1 MPIRQLSQHVVNQI
15 AAGEVVE
22 RPASVVK
29 ELIENALDAGA
40 TDIEVRIEGGG
51 RERIEV
57 SDNGSGIGAD
67 ELLLAVS
74 PHATSKIATAD
85 DLIDIS
91 SYGFRGEALASVGS
105 VARLVVVSR
114 AATSEQGASIE
125 VDFGAFSSVRP
136 AAIAAGTRVEVHQ
149 LFGQVPAR
157 RKFLRSDPTE
167 AGKVVDVVEWL
178 ALGRPGVSF
187 RLFQHARMTLQLP
200 AVDDPR
206 LRVEAVLGDEFKEKL
221 LQVDLSGAG
230 AVAIWGLIGRPEQA
244 KTSANGLRM
253 VLNGRPI
260 SDRGLLHAMR
270 EAYRGLVEPGRTP
283 VGFIAI
289 DIDPREVDVNVHPA
303 KSEVRFRQPA
313 LIHSALLRAVRSALQ
328 AANLVP
334 NLPMGGAS
342 LGSSFGWG
350 SRRNES
356 GGAHATRDFNMNV
369 SAGASGHTS
378 GDMSAGAWQ
387 NASFAPHAS
396 GGDRGFEFAA
406 LREALTAGGA
416 LAVDQAVG
424 QAQTLAHTLAQ
435 TQAHN
440 PINGEPMLMTP
451 PRPATRFIQAG
462 KAWLITFDGDG
473 IVIIDQHALHERVMF
488 ERLRAKLTTGS
499 LPSQPRLVSSMIS
512 LNGEQLERLE
522 ASQELLTRLGFDVRA
537 SGPKSA
543 TIFAEPLFLIERK
556 VDVPEM
562 ILSWLSRDHASTE
575 DGEAV
580 LAEVL
585 DMMSCKAAV
594 KAGDAL
600 SDIEIAALLQD
611 LERVERATNCPHG
624 RPTAMRIPFREL
636 ERRFGR
642 G

>member
-1 MPIRQLSQHVVNQI
+1 MPICQLSQHLVNQI

-29 ELIENALDAGA
+29 ELLENALDAGA

-85 DLIDIS
+85 DLVDIS

-105 VARLVVVSR
+105 VSRLVVVSR
-114 AATSEQGASIE
+114 AATSDQGASIE
-125 VDFGAFSSVRP
+125 VDFGAISSVRP
-136 AAIAAGTRVEVHQ
+136 AAIAQGTRVEVHQ

-167 AGKVVDVVEWL
+167 AGKVVDVIEWL
-178 ALGRPGVSF
+178 ALGRPGVAF
-187 RLFQHARMTLQLP
+187 RLFQHARMTLELP
-200 AVDDPR
+200 AVDDPQ
-206 LRVEAVLGDEFKEKL
+206 LRVEAVLGDEFKGKL
-221 LQVDLSGAG
+221 LPVDLSGAG

-244 KTSANGLRM
+244 KASANGLRM

-289 DIDPREVDVNVHPA
+289 DIDAREVDVNVHPA

-328 AANLVP
+328 TANLVP

-350 SRRNES
+350 ARRNES
-356 GGAHATRDFNMNV
+356 GGVNSNLSNDFNQHL
-369 SAGASGHTS
+369 SSDTS
-378 GDMSAGAWQ
+378 TNAWQ
-387 NASFAPHAS
+387 NASFTPHAS
-396 GGDRGFEFAA
+396 DGDRGFEFSS
-406 LREALTAGGA
+406 LRDA
-416 LAVDQAVG
+416 LALGRAQNVG
-424 QAQTLAHTLAQ
+424 EANAEVTLL
-435 TQAHN
+435 
-440 PINGEPMLMTP
+440 TP
-451 PRPATRFIQAG
+451 PRPAARFLQAG
-462 KAWLITFDGDG
+462 KAWLITFDADG
-473 IVIIDQHALHERVMF
+473 IVIVDQHALHERVMF
-488 ERLRAKLTTGS
+488 EQLRAKLTVGA

-543 TIFAEPLFLIERK
+543 TIFAEPLFLVERK
-556 VDVPEM
+556 VDVAQM
-562 ILSWLSRDHASTE
+562 IVGWLSRERATTE

-580 LAEVL
+580 LSEVL

-611 LERVERATNCPHG
+611 LQCVERATNCPHG

>member
-1 MPIRQLSQHVVNQI
+1 MPICQLSQHLVNQI

-85 DLIDIS
+85 DLVDIS

-105 VARLVVVSR
+105 VSRLVVVSR
-114 AATSEQGASIE
+114 AATSDQGASIE

-136 AAIAAGTRVEVHQ
+136 AAIAQGTRVEVHQ

-167 AGKVVDVVEWL
+167 AGKVVDVIEWL
-178 ALGRPGVSF
+178 ALGRPGVAF
-187 RLFQHARMTLQLP
+187 RLFQHARMTLELP
-200 AVDDPR
+200 AVDDPQ
-206 LRVEAVLGDEFKEKL
+206 LRVEAVLGDEFKGKL
-221 LQVDLSGAG
+221 LPVDLSGAG

-244 KTSANGLRM
+244 KASANGLRM

-328 AANLVP
+328 TANLVP

-350 SRRNES
+350 ARRNES
-356 GGAHATRDFNMNV
+356 GGVNSNLSNDFNQHLP
-369 SAGASGHTS
+369 SDTS
-378 GDMSAGAWQ
+378 THAWQ
-387 NASFAPHAS
+387 NASFTPHAS
-396 GGDRGFEFAA
+396 DGDRGFEFSA
-406 LREALTAGGA
+406 LRDA
-416 LAVDQAVG
+416 LALG
-424 QAQTLAHTLAQ
+424 RAQNIGEANAEVTLL
-435 TQAHN
+435 
-440 PINGEPMLMTP
+440 TP

-462 KAWLITFDGDG
+462 KAWLITFDADG
-473 IVIIDQHALHERVMF
+473 IVIVDQHALHERVMF
-488 ERLRAKLTTGS
+488 EQLRAKLTVGA

-522 ASQELLTRLGFDVRA
+522 ASQELLARLGFDVRA

-543 TIFAEPLFLIERK
+543 TIFAEPLFLVERK
-556 VDVPEM
+556 VDVAQM
-562 ILSWLSRDHASTE
+562 IVGWLSRERATTE

-580 LAEVL
+580 LSEVL

-600 SDIEIAALLQD
+600 SDIEIASLLQD
-611 LERVERATNCPHG
+611 LHRVERATNCPHG

>member
-1 MPIRQLSQHVVNQI
+1 MPICQLSQHLVNQI

-29 ELIENALDAGA
+29 ELLENALDAGA

-85 DLIDIS
+85 DLVDIS

-105 VARLVVVSR
+105 VSRLVVVSR
-114 AATSEQGASIE
+114 AATSDQGASIE

-136 AAIAAGTRVEVHQ
+136 AAIAQGTRVEVHQ

-167 AGKVVDVVEWL
+167 AGKVVDVIEWL
-178 ALGRPGVSF
+178 ALGRPGVAF
-187 RLFQHARMTLQLP
+187 RLFQHARMTLELP
-200 AVDDPR
+200 AVDDPQ
-206 LRVEAVLGDEFKEKL
+206 LRVEAVLGDEFKGKL
-221 LQVDLSGAG
+221 LPVDLSGAG

-244 KTSANGLRM
+244 KASANGLRM

-270 EAYRGLVEPGRTP
+270 EAYRGLVEPGCTP

-289 DIDPREVDVNVHPA
+289 DIDAREVDVNVHPA

-328 AANLVP
+328 TANLVP

-350 SRRNES
+350 ARRNES
-356 GGAHATRDFNMNV
+356 GGVNSNLSNDFNQHL
-369 SAGASGHTS
+369 SSDTS
-378 GDMSAGAWQ
+378 TNAWQ
-387 NASFAPHAS
+387 NASFTPHAS
-396 GGDRGFEFAA
+396 DGDRGFEFSA
-406 LREALTAGGA
+406 LRDALTAGGT
-416 LAVDQAVG
+416 LAVG
-424 QAQTLAHTLAQ
+424 QAQS
-435 TQAHN
+435 QAHHQ
-440 PINGEPMLMTP
+440 INSEGQLLAS

-462 KAWLITFDGDG
+462 KAWLITFDADG
-473 IVIIDQHALHERVMF
+473 IVIVDQHALHERVMF
-488 ERLRAKLTTGS
+488 EQLRAKLTVGA

-543 TIFAEPLFLIERK
+543 TIFAEPLFLVERK
-556 VDVPEM
+556 VDVAQM
-562 ILSWLSRDHASTE
+562 IVGWLSRERATTE

-580 LAEVL
+580 LSEVL

-611 LERVERATNCPHG
+611 LQCVERATNCPHG

>member
-1 MPIRQLSQHVVNQI
+1 MPIRQLSQHLVNQI

-22 RPASVVK
+22 RPSSVVK

-40 TDIEVRIEGGG
+40 TEIEVRIEGGG
-51 RERIEV
+51 RELIEV

-85 DLIDIS
+85 DLVDIS

-105 VARLVVVSR
+105 VSRLVVVSR
-114 AATSEQGASIE
+114 SAASQNGASIE
-125 VDFGAFSSVRP
+125 VDFGAVSSVRP
-136 AAIAAGTRVEVHQ
+136 AAIAQGTRVEVHQ
-149 LFGQVPAR
+149 LFGRVPAR

-167 AGKVVDVVEWL
+167 AGKVVDVIEWL
-178 ALGRPGVSF
+178 ALGRPGVAF
-187 RLFQHARMTLQLP
+187 RLFQHARMTLELP
-200 AVDDPR
+200 AVDDPQ
-206 LRVEAVLGDEFKEKL
+206 LRVEAVLGDEFKGKL
-221 LQVDLSGAG
+221 LPVDLSGAG

-244 KTSANGLRM
+244 KASANGLRM
-253 VLNGRPI
+253 ALNGRPI

-350 SRRNES
+350 ARRNES
-356 GGAHATRDFNMNV
+356 GGGNSNLSNDFNQHLPSDT
-369 SAGASGHTS
+369 SAN
-378 GDMSAGAWQ
+378 AWQ
-387 NASFAPHAS
+387 NASFTPHAS
-396 GGDRGFEFAA
+396 DSDRGFEFSA
-406 LREALTAGGA
+406 LRDA
-416 LAVDQAVG
+416 LALG
-424 QAQTLAHTLAQ
+424 RAQNDGEANAEATLL
-435 TQAHN
+435 
-440 PINGEPMLMTP
+440 TP
-451 PRPATRFIQAG
+451 PRPAARFLQAG

-473 IVIIDQHALHERVMF
+473 IVIVDQHALHERVMF
-488 ERLRAKLTTGS
+488 EQLRAKLTVGA

-522 ASQELLTRLGFDVRA
+522 ASQELLARLGFDVRA

-543 TIFAEPLFLIERK
+543 TIFAEPLFLVERK
-556 VDVPEM
+556 VDVAQM
-562 ILSWLSRDHASTE
+562 IVGWLSRERATTE

-580 LAEVL
+580 LSEVL

-600 SDIEIAALLQD
+600 SHIEIASLLQD
-611 LERVERATNCPHG
+611 LHRVERATNCPHG

>member
-1 MPIRQLSQHVVNQI
+1 MPICQLSQHLVNQI

-85 DLIDIS
+85 DLVDIS

-105 VARLVVVSR
+105 VSRLVVVSR
-114 AATSEQGASIE
+114 AATSDQGASIE

-136 AAIAAGTRVEVHQ
+136 AAIAQGTRVEVHQ

-167 AGKVVDVVEWL
+167 AGKVVDVIEWL
-178 ALGRPGVSF
+178 ALGRPGVAF
-187 RLFQHARMTLQLP
+187 RLFQHARMTLELP
-200 AVDDPR
+200 AVDDPQ
-206 LRVEAVLGDEFKEKL
+206 LRVEAVLGDEFKGKL
-221 LQVDLSGAG
+221 LPVDLSGAG

-244 KTSANGLRM
+244 KASANGLRM

-350 SRRNES
+350 ARRNES
-356 GGAHATRDFNMNV
+356 GGVNSNLSNDFNQHLP
-369 SAGASGHTS
+369 GDTS
-378 GDMSAGAWQ
+378 THAWQ
-387 NASFAPHAS
+387 NASFTPHAS
-396 GGDRGFEFAA
+396 DGDRGFEFSA
-406 LREALTAGGA
+406 LRDA
-416 LAVDQAVG
+416 LALGRAQNVG
-424 QAQTLAHTLAQ
+424 EANAEATLL
-435 TQAHN
+435 
-440 PINGEPMLMTP
+440 TP

-462 KAWLITFDGDG
+462 KAWLITFDADG
-473 IVIIDQHALHERVMF
+473 IVIVDQHALHERVMF
-488 ERLRAKLTTGS
+488 EQLRAKLTVGA

-522 ASQELLTRLGFDVRA
+522 ASQELLARLGFDVRA

-543 TIFAEPLFLIERK
+543 TIFAEPLFLVERK
-556 VDVPEM
+556 VDVAQM
-562 ILSWLSRDHASTE
+562 IVGWLSRERATTE

-580 LAEVL
+580 LSEVL

-594 KAGDAL
+594 KAGDVL
-600 SDIEIAALLQD
+600 SDIEIASLLQD
-611 LERVERATNCPHG
+611 LHRVERATNCPHG

>member
-1 MPIRQLSQHVVNQI
+1 MSIRQLSQHVVNQI

-85 DLIDIS
+85 DLVDIS

-105 VARLVVVSR
+105 VSRLVVVSR
-114 AATSEQGASIE
+114 AATSDQGASIE

-136 AAIAAGTRVEVHQ
+136 AAIAQGTRVEVHQ

-167 AGKVVDVVEWL
+167 AGKVVDVIEWL
-178 ALGRPGVSF
+178 ALGRPGVAF
-187 RLFQHARMTLQLP
+187 RLFQHARMTLELP
-200 AVDDPR
+200 AVDDPQ
-206 LRVEAVLGDEFKEKL
+206 LRVEAVLGDEFKGKL
-221 LQVDLSGAG
+221 LPVDLSGAG

-244 KTSANGLRM
+244 KASANGLRM

-350 SRRNES
+350 ARRNES
-356 GGAHATRDFNMNV
+356 GGVNSNLSNDFNQHLP
-369 SAGASGHTS
+369 SDTS
-378 GDMSAGAWQ
+378 THAWQ
-387 NASFAPHAS
+387 NASFTPHAS
-396 GGDRGFEFAA
+396 DGDRGFEFSA
-406 LREALTAGGA
+406 LRDA
-416 LAVDQAVG
+416 LALG
-424 QAQTLAHTLAQ
+424 RAQNIGEANAEATLL
-435 TQAHN
+435 
-440 PINGEPMLMTP
+440 TP
-451 PRPATRFIQAG
+451 PRPAARFLQAG

-473 IVIIDQHALHERVMF
+473 IVIVDQHALHERVMF
-488 ERLRAKLTTGS
+488 EQLRAKLTVGA

-522 ASQELLTRLGFDVRA
+522 ASQELLARLGFDVRA

-543 TIFAEPLFLIERK
+543 TIFAEPLFLVERK
-556 VDVPEM
+556 VDVAQM
-562 ILSWLSRDHASTE
+562 IVGWLSRERATTE

-580 LAEVL
+580 LSEVL

-594 KAGDAL
+594 KAGDVL
-600 SDIEIAALLQD
+600 SDIEIASLLQD
-611 LERVERATNCPHG
+611 LHRVERATNCPHG

>member
-1 MPIRQLSQHVVNQI
+1 MPIRQLSQHLVNQI

-22 RPASVVK
+22 RPSSVVK

-40 TDIEVRIEGGG
+40 TEIEVRIEGGG
-51 RERIEV
+51 RELIEV

-85 DLIDIS
+85 DLVDIS

-105 VARLVVVSR
+105 VSRLVVVSR
-114 AATSEQGASIE
+114 SAASQNGASIE
-125 VDFGAFSSVRP
+125 VDFGALSSVRP
-136 AAIAAGTRVEVHQ
+136 AAIAQGTRVEVHQ

-167 AGKVVDVVEWL
+167 AGKVVDVIEWL
-178 ALGRPGVSF
+178 ALGRPGVAF
-187 RLFQHARMTLQLP
+187 RLFQHARMTLELP
-200 AVDDPR
+200 AVDDPQ
-206 LRVEAVLGDEFKEKL
+206 LRVEAVLGDEFKGKL
-221 LQVDLSGAG
+221 LPVDLSGAG

-244 KTSANGLRM
+244 KASANGLRM
-253 VLNGRPI
+253 ALNGRPI

-328 AANLVP
+328 TANLVP

-350 SRRNES
+350 ARRNES
-356 GGAHATRDFNMNV
+356 GGVNSNLSNDFNQHL
-369 SAGASGHTS
+369 ASDTS
-378 GDMSAGAWQ
+378 TNAWQ
-387 NASFAPHAS
+387 NASFTPHAS
-396 GGDRGFEFAA
+396 DGDRGFEFSA
-406 LREALTAGGA
+406 LRDA
-416 LAVDQAVG
+416 LALGRTQNVG
-424 QAQTLAHTLAQ
+424 EANPEATLL
-435 TQAHN
+435 
-440 PINGEPMLMTP
+440 TP
-451 PRPATRFIQAG
+451 PRPAARFLQAG
-462 KAWLITFDGDG
+462 KAWLITFDADG
-473 IVIIDQHALHERVMF
+473 IVIVDQHALHERVMF
-488 ERLRAKLTTGS
+488 EQLRAKLTVGA

-522 ASQELLTRLGFDVRA
+522 ASQELLARLGFDVRA

-543 TIFAEPLFLIERK
+543 TIYAEPLFLVERK
-556 VDVPEM
+556 VDVGQM
-562 ILSWLSRDHASTE
+562 IVSWLSRERATTE

-580 LAEVL
+580 LSEVL

-600 SDIEIAALLQD
+600 SDIEIASLLQD
-611 LERVERATNCPHG
+611 LHRVERATNCPHG

>member
-1 MPIRQLSQHVVNQI
+1 MPICQLSQHLVNQI

-85 DLIDIS
+85 DLVDIS

-105 VARLVVVSR
+105 VSRLVVVSR
-114 AATSEQGASIE
+114 AATSDQGASIE

-136 AAIAAGTRVEVHQ
+136 AAIAQGTRVEVHQ

-167 AGKVVDVVEWL
+167 AGKVVDVIEWL
-178 ALGRPGVSF
+178 ALGRPGVAF
-187 RLFQHARMTLQLP
+187 RLFQHARMTLELP
-200 AVDDPR
+200 AVDDPQ
-206 LRVEAVLGDEFKEKL
+206 LRVEAVLGDEFKGKL
-221 LQVDLSGAG
+221 LPVDLSGAG

-244 KTSANGLRM
+244 KASANGLRM

-289 DIDPREVDVNVHPA
+289 DIDAREVDVNVHPA

-313 LIHSALLRAVRSALQ
+313 LIHSALLRALRSALQ

-350 SRRNES
+350 ARRNES
-356 GGAHATRDFNMNV
+356 GGVNSNLSNDFNQHLP
-369 SAGASGHTS
+369 SDTS
-378 GDMSAGAWQ
+378 THAWQ
-387 NASFAPHAS
+387 NASFTPHAS
-396 GGDRGFEFAA
+396 DGDRGFEFSA
-406 LREALTAGGA
+406 LRDA
-416 LAVDQAVG
+416 LALG
-424 QAQTLAHTLAQ
+424 RAQNIGEANAEATLL
-435 TQAHN
+435 
-440 PINGEPMLMTP
+440 TP
-451 PRPATRFIQAG
+451 PRPAARFLQAG

-473 IVIIDQHALHERVMF
+473 IVIVDQHALHERVMF
-488 ERLRAKLTTGS
+488 EQLRAKLTVGA

-522 ASQELLTRLGFDVRA
+522 ASQELLARLGFDVRA

-543 TIFAEPLFLIERK
+543 TIFAEPLFLVERK
-556 VDVPEM
+556 VDVAQM
-562 ILSWLSRDHASTE
+562 IVGWLSRERATTE

-580 LAEVL
+580 LSEVL

-600 SDIEIAALLQD
+600 SDIEIASLLQD
-611 LERVERATNCPHG
+611 LHRVERATNCPHG

>member
-1 MPIRQLSQHVVNQI
+1 MPICQLSQHLVNQI

-85 DLIDIS
+85 DLVDIS

-105 VARLVVVSR
+105 VSRLVVVSR
-114 AATSEQGASIE
+114 AATSDQGASIE

-136 AAIAAGTRVEVHQ
+136 AAIVQGTRVEVHQ

-167 AGKVVDVVEWL
+167 AGKVVDVIEWL
-178 ALGRPGVSF
+178 ALGRPGVAF
-187 RLFQHARMTLQLP
+187 RLFQHARMTLELP
-200 AVDDPR
+200 AVDDPQ
-206 LRVEAVLGDEFKEKL
+206 LRVEAVLGDEFKGKL
-221 LQVDLSGAG
+221 LPVDLSGAG

-244 KTSANGLRM
+244 KASGNGLRM

-350 SRRNES
+350 ARRNES
-356 GGAHATRDFNMNV
+356 GGVNSNLSNDFNQHLP
-369 SAGASGHTS
+369 SDASTH
-378 GDMSAGAWQ
+378 AWQ
-387 NASFAPHAS
+387 NASFTPHAS
-396 GGDRGFEFAA
+396 DGDRGFEFSA
-406 LREALTAGGA
+406 LRDA
-416 LAVDQAVG
+416 LALG
-424 QAQTLAHTLAQ
+424 RAQNIGEANAEATLL
-435 TQAHN
+435 
-440 PINGEPMLMTP
+440 TP
-451 PRPATRFIQAG
+451 PRPAARFLQAG

-473 IVIIDQHALHERVMF
+473 IVIVDQHALHERVMF
-488 ERLRAKLTTGS
+488 EQLRAKLTVGA

-522 ASQELLTRLGFDVRA
+522 ASQELLARLGFDVRV

-543 TIFAEPLFLIERK
+543 TIFAEPLFLVERK
-556 VDVPEM
+556 VDVAQM
-562 ILSWLSRDHASTE
+562 IVGWLSRERATTE

-580 LAEVL
+580 LSEVL

-600 SDIEIAALLQD
+600 SDIEIASLLQD
-611 LERVERATNCPHG
+611 LHRVERATNCPHG

>member
-1 MPIRQLSQHVVNQI
+1 MSIRQLSQHVVNQI

-230 AVAIWGLIGRPEQA
+230 VVAIWGLIGRPEQA

-356 GGAHATRDFNMNV
+356 GGAHATRDFNVNV
-369 SAGASGHTS
+369 SGGASGHTS
-378 GDMSAGAWQ
+378 GDMSSGAWQ

-396 GGDRGFEFAA
+396 GGDRGFEFSA

-416 LAVDQAVG
+416 LAIDQAVG
-424 QAQTLAHTLAQ
+424 QAQTSAQ
-435 TQAHN
+435 T
-440 PINGEPMLMTP
+440 
-451 PRPATRFIQAG
+451 PAQTMAQ
-462 KAWLITFDGDG
+462 
-473 IVIIDQHALHERVMF
+473 
-488 ERLRAKLTTGS
+488 
-499 LPSQPRLVSSMIS
+499 IS
-512 LNGEQLERLE
+512 
-522 ASQELLTRLGFDVRA
+522 VRA
-537 SGPKSA
+537 WAKYLA
-543 TIFAEPLFLIERK
+543 TTRPRETWVREGK
-556 VDVPEM
+556 
-562 ILSWLSRDHASTE
+562 SWLSR
-575 DGEAV
+575 
-580 LAEVL
+580 
-585 DMMSCKAAV
+585 
-594 KAGDAL
+594 
-600 SDIEIAALLQD
+600 
-611 LERVERATNCPHG
+611 
-624 RPTAMRIPFREL
+624 
-636 ERRFGR
+636 
-642 G
+642 

>member
-1 MPIRQLSQHVVNQI
+1 MPICQLSQHLVNQI

-85 DLIDIS
+85 DLVDIS

-105 VARLVVVSR
+105 VSRLVVVSR
-114 AATSEQGASIE
+114 AATSDQGASIE

-136 AAIAAGTRVEVHQ
+136 AAIAQGTRVEVHQ

-167 AGKVVDVVEWL
+167 AGKVVDVIEWL
-178 ALGRPGVSF
+178 ALGRPGVAF
-187 RLFQHARMTLQLP
+187 RLFQHARMTLELP
-200 AVDDPR
+200 AVDDPQ
-206 LRVEAVLGDEFKEKL
+206 LRVEAVLGDEFKGKL
-221 LQVDLSGAG
+221 LPVDLSGAG

-244 KTSANGLRM
+244 KASANGLRM

-350 SRRNES
+350 ARRNES
-356 GGAHATRDFNMNV
+356 GGVNSNLSNDFNQHLPSDT
-369 SAGASGHTS
+369 SAH
-378 GDMSAGAWQ
+378 AWQ
-387 NASFAPHAS
+387 NASFTPHAS
-396 GGDRGFEFAA
+396 DGDRGFEFSA
-406 LREALTAGGA
+406 LRDA
-416 LAVDQAVG
+416 LALGRAQNVG
-424 QAQTLAHTLAQ
+424 EANAEATLL
-435 TQAHN
+435 
-440 PINGEPMLMTP
+440 TP

-462 KAWLITFDGDG
+462 KAWLITFDADG
-473 IVIIDQHALHERVMF
+473 IVIVDQHALHERVMF
-488 ERLRAKLTTGS
+488 EQLRAKLTVGA

-522 ASQELLTRLGFDVRA
+522 ASQELLARLGFDVRA

-543 TIFAEPLFLIERK
+543 TIFAEPLFLVERK
-556 VDVPEM
+556 VDVAQM
-562 ILSWLSRDHASTE
+562 IVGWLSRERATTE

-580 LAEVL
+580 LSEVL

-594 KAGDAL
+594 KAGDVL
-600 SDIEIAALLQD
+600 SDIEIASLLQD
-611 LERVERATNCPHG
+611 LHRVERATNCPHG

>member
-1 MPIRQLSQHVVNQI
+1 MPIHKLSQHLVNQI

-40 TDIEVRIEGGG
+40 TEIEVRIEGGG

-57 SDNGSGIGAD
+57 SDNGCGIGAD
-67 ELLLAVS
+67 ELLLAIS

-85 DLIDIS
+85 DLVDIS

-114 AATSEQGASIE
+114 SAASEQGASIE
-125 VDFGAFSSVRP
+125 VDFGTLSSVRP
-136 AAIAAGTRVEVHQ
+136 AAIAVGTRVEVHQ

-187 RLFQHARMTLQLP
+187 RLFQHARMTLELP
-200 AVDDPR
+200 AVEDPR
-206 LRVEAVLGDEFKEKL
+206 LRVEAVLGDEFAGKL

-244 KTSANGLRM
+244 KSSANGLRM

-342 LGSSFGWG
+342 LGSSFGW
-350 SRRNES
+350 SPRRGES
-356 GGAHATRDFNMNV
+356 GGANFNLSNNFNQHAPSDT
-369 SAGASGHTS
+369 SAS
-378 GDMSAGAWQ
+378 AWQ

-396 GGDRGFEFAA
+396 GGDRGFEFSALRAA
-406 LREALTAGGA
+406 LATEALTQSHSPATH
-416 LAVDQAVG
+416 AVG
-424 QAQTLAHTLAQ
+424 QARDQ
-435 TQAHN
+435 TQAH
-440 PINGEPMLMTP
+440 INGEPMLMAA

-462 KAWLITFDGDG
+462 KAWLITFDADG

-488 ERLRAKLTTGS
+488 ERLRATLTVGA
-499 LPSQPRLVSSMIS
+499 LPSQPRLVSSIIS

-543 TIFAEPLFLIERK
+543 TIFADPLFLIERK
-556 VDVPEM
+556 VDVAEM

-580 LAEVL
+580 LSEVL

-611 LERVERATNCPHG
+611 LESVERATNCPHG

>member
-1 MPIRQLSQHVVNQI
+1 MSIRQLSQHVVNQI

-114 AATSEQGASIE
+114 ATTSEQGASIE

-356 GGAHATRDFNMNV
+356 GGANSTRDFNVNV

-378 GDMSAGAWQ
+378 GDMSSGAWQ

-406 LREALTAGGA
+406 LREALTAGSA
-416 LAVDQAVG
+416 LAIDQAVG
-424 QAQTLAHTLAQ
+424 QAQTQAQ
-435 TQAHN
+435 TPAHN

-499 LPSQPRLVSSMIS
+499 LPSQARLVSSMIS

-543 TIFAEPLFLIERK
+543 TIFAEPLFLVERK
-556 VDVPEM
+556 VDVAQM
-562 ILSWLSRDHASTE
+562 IVGWLSRERATTE

-580 LAEVL
+580 LSEVL

-600 SDIEIAALLQD
+600 SDIEIASLLQD
-611 LERVERATNCPHG
+611 LHRVERATNCPHG

>member
-1 MPIRQLSQHVVNQI
+1 MSIRQLSQHVVNQI

-206 LRVEAVLGDEFKEKL
+206 LRVEAVLGDEFKGKL

-342 LGSSFGWG
+342 LGSSFGWAG
-350 SRRNES
+350 RRNDS
-356 GGAHATRDFNMNV
+356 GTNSNSTRDFNLDV
-369 SAGASGHTS
+369 PSGAS
-378 GDMSAGAWQ
+378 SAQSSSAWQ
-387 NASFAPHAS
+387 NASFSPHAS
-396 GGDRGFEFAA
+396 SGDRGFEFSA
-406 LREALTAGGA
+406 LREALATGA
-416 LAVDQAVG
+416 L
-424 QAQTLAHTLAQ
+424 
-435 TQAHN
+435 TQSPSTATHSVSQ
-440 PINGEPMLMTP
+440 GKSEPSLLEP

-462 KAWLITFDGDG
+462 KAWLITFDADG

-488 ERLRAKLTTGS
+488 ERLRAKLTVGA

-556 VDVPEM
+556 VDVAEM

-580 LAEVL
+580 LSEVL

-611 LERVERATNCPHG
+611 LENVERATNCPHG

>member
-1 MPIRQLSQHVVNQI
+1 MPIRQLSQHLVNQI

-22 RPASVVK
+22 RPSSVVK

-40 TDIEVRIEGGG
+40 TEIEVRIEGGG
-51 RERIEV
+51 RELIEV

-85 DLIDIS
+85 DLVDIS

-105 VARLVVVSR
+105 VSRLVVVSR
-114 AATSEQGASIE
+114 SAASQNGASIE

-136 AAIAAGTRVEVHQ
+136 AAIAQGTRVEVHQ

-167 AGKVVDVVEWL
+167 AGKVVDVIEWL
-178 ALGRPGVSF
+178 ALGRPGVAF
-187 RLFQHARMTLQLP
+187 RLFQHARMTLELP
-200 AVDDPR
+200 AVDDPQ
-206 LRVEAVLGDEFKEKL
+206 LRVEAVLGDEFKGKL
-221 LQVDLSGAG
+221 LPVDLSGAG

-244 KTSANGLRM
+244 KASANGLRM
-253 VLNGRPI
+253 ALNGRPI

-342 LGSSFGWG
+342 LGSAFGWG
-350 SRRNES
+350 ARRNES
-356 GGAHATRDFNMNV
+356 GGANSNLSNDFNQHLPSDT
-369 SAGASGHTS
+369 SAN
-378 GDMSAGAWQ
+378 AWQ
-387 NASFAPHAS
+387 NASFTPHAS
-396 GGDRGFEFAA
+396 DGDRGFEFSA
-406 LREALTAGGA
+406 LRDA
-416 LAVDQAVG
+416 LALGRAQNVG
-424 QAQTLAHTLAQ
+424 EANAEATLL
-435 TQAHN
+435 
-440 PINGEPMLMTP
+440 TP
-451 PRPATRFIQAG
+451 PRPAARFLQAG
-462 KAWLITFDGDG
+462 KAWLITFDADG
-473 IVIIDQHALHERVMF
+473 IVIVDQHALHERVMF
-488 ERLRAKLTTGS
+488 EQLRAKLTVGA

-522 ASQELLTRLGFDVRA
+522 ASQELLARLGFDVRV

-543 TIFAEPLFLIERK
+543 TIFAEPLFLVERK
-556 VDVPEM
+556 VDVAQM
-562 ILSWLSRDHASTE
+562 IVGWLSRERATTE

-580 LAEVL
+580 LSEVL

-600 SDIEIAALLQD
+600 SDIEIASLLQD
-611 LERVERATNCPHG
+611 LHRVERATNCPHG